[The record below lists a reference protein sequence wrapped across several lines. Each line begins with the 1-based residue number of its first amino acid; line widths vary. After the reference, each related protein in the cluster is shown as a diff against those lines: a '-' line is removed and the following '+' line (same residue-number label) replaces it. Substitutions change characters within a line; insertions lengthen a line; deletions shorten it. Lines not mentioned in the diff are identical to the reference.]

1 MTRHQRPHET
11 TPDLTETK
19 AHIFIAGHELLK
31 AAEGVLRYC
40 KAYMEASGQKK
51 THPNLMGIF
60 SKGIMIAR
68 DLGSS
73 MLRETPLKGTT
84 EKVVRHFCDTI
95 EHEIRE
101 ERTTARKRKPTSKR
115 KKK

>member
-1 MTRHQRPHET
+1 MTRHQKPHQT
-11 TPDLTETK
+11 TPDLAETK

-31 AAEGVLRYC
+31 AAEGVLKYC
-40 KAYMEASGQKK
+40 AAYMEASGQKK
-51 THPNLMGIF
+51 SHPNLMGIF

-73 MLRETPLKGTT
+73 MLRETPLKGTA
-84 EKVVRHFCDTI
+84 EKMVRHFCDTI

-101 ERTTARKRKPTSKR
+101 EKTTAVKKKTSLKR